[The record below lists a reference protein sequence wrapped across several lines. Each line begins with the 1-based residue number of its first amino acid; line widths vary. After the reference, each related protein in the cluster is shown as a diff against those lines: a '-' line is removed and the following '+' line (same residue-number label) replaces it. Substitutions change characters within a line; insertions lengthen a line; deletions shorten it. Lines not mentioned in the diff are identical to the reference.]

1 MRHVE
6 NQTPPWCSLLV
17 TVSPKTPQR
26 NHHPDFTVQV
36 RFSGLCVSYK
46 WNQRVCDL
54 LCLAS
59 FTQCYVWKI
68 CPCRCICSQWSLGFC
83 MNRPIYLLLM
93 GTWVIPSLGLLHIV
107 LITFYFVILVNQL
120 HIFVGPILRSERTA
134 SQGIHMFSISRYCQR
149 VFQKRGCTILHSH
162 QQPMRVPVLSCS
174 HQHLANTMC
183 FSY

>member
-1 MRHVE
+1 M
-6 NQTPPWCSLLV
+6 
-17 TVSPKTPQR
+17 
-26 NHHPDFTVQV
+26 
-36 RFSGLCVSYK
+36 
-46 WNQRVCDL
+46 CDL

-149 VFQKRGCTILHSH
+149 VFQKKGLYHFAFPPAAYESSSSL
-162 QQPMRVPVLSCS
+162 M
-174 HQHLANTMC
+174 
-183 FSY
+183 FSPTLGQYHVF